1 MWENDEARNSK
12 AGTTSLFGIRALS
25 LFRHSSFVIRYL
37 VMAYLDQFLSVI
49 VKHGGS
55 DLHIG
60 VGQPPKMR
68 MHGDI
73 MPIRADPVTHEEATR
88 MMSEISGPHNWEIFE
103 QRGDLD
109 FAYEMDEASRF
120 RSNYFKQSNGY
131 GAVFRLIPTKIA
143 TLEQL
148 GIPLVVR
155 EFANFRGGLV
165 LVTGPTGSG
174 KTTTQA
180 ALIDYINQN
189 FSKHVVTIEE
199 PIEFVHNN
207 KRSTIT
213 QREVPGNSTSFAAA
227 LKAALREDTDIVLVG
242 EMRDLETISL
252 ALTAAET
259 GLLVFGTLHTN
270 NARKTVD
277 RMVDVFPADR
287 QPQARAMLANSLR
300 GVVAQLLLKR
310 ADRPGRIAVNEIL
323 ISNAAVAA
331 IIREGATQKLQDV
344 IVSGRAQGMQFMDD
358 TIWALLEKGIVSPH
372 EAFMKAIDKG
382 RFKPFLSAE
391 EEALANAA
399 GAAPEDE
406 KRARGDFV
414 KPTGARAANRA
425 VR

>member
-1 MWENDEARNSK
+1 
-12 AGTTSLFGIRALS
+12 
-25 LFRHSSFVIRYL
+25 
-37 VMAYLDQFLSVI
+37 MAELDRFLSVI

-60 VGQPPKMR
+60 EGQPPKMR
-68 MHGDI
+68 VHGDI
-73 MPIRADPVTHEEATR
+73 MPIRDEPISHEEATR
-88 MMSEISGPHNWEIFE
+88 MLSEVCGPRNWEIFE

-131 GAVFRLIPTKIA
+131 GAAFRLIPTKIA
-143 TLEQL
+143 TLEEL
-148 GIPLVVR
+148 GIPLVVK
-155 EFANFRGGLV
+155 EFANVRGGLV
-165 LVTGPTGSG
+165 LITGPTGSG

-180 ALIDYINQN
+180 GLIDHINQN
-189 FSKHVVTIEE
+189 FAKHVVTIEE
-199 PIEFVHNN
+199 PIEFVHDN
-207 KRSTIT
+207 KQSTIT
-213 QREVPGNSTSFAAA
+213 QREVPANSSSFAAG
-227 LKAALREDTDIVLVG
+227 LKAALREDADIVLVG
-242 EMRDLETISL
+242 EMRDLETVSL

-287 QPQARAMLANSLR
+287 QSQARAMLANSLR

-323 ISNAAVAA
+323 IANAAVAA

-358 TIWALLEKGIVSPH
+358 AIWALFEKGIVSPH

-382 RFKPFLSAE
+382 RFKPLLSPKDAV
-391 EEALANAA
+391 LADAA
-399 GAAPEDE
+399 GSVREDE
-406 KRARGDFV
+406 KQRLPGDFV
-414 KPTGARAANRA
+414 KPVAAHARAGTR
-425 VR
+425 

>member
-1 MWENDEARNSK
+1 
-12 AGTTSLFGIRALS
+12 
-25 LFRHSSFVIRYL
+25 
-37 VMAYLDQFLSVI
+37 MAYLDQFLNII

-55 DLHIG
+55 DLHFAE
-60 VGQPPKMR
+60 GQPPKMR
-68 MHGDI
+68 VHGDI
-73 MPIRADPVTHEEATR
+73 MPIRAEPISREEAVQ
-88 MMSEISGPHNWEIFE
+88 MMSEICGESNWETFE

-131 GAVFRLIPTKIA
+131 GATFRLIPTRIA

-155 EFANFRGGLV
+155 ELANVRGGLV

-189 FSKHVVTIEE
+189 FAKHVVTIEE
-199 PIEFVHNN
+199 PIEFVHDN
-207 KRSTIT
+207 KKSTIT
-213 QREVPGNSTSFAAA
+213 QREVPTNSSSFAAG

-242 EMRDLETISL
+242 EMRDLETVSL
-252 ALTAAET
+252 ALTASET

-287 QPQARAMLANSLR
+287 QAQARAMLANSLR

-310 ADRPGRIAVNEIL
+310 IDRPGRIAVNEIL
-323 ISNAAVAA
+323 IANPAVAA

-344 IVSGRAQGMQFMDD
+344 IVSGKAQGMQFMDD
-358 TIWALLEKGIVSPH
+358 AIWALLEKNIVSPH
-372 EAFMKAIDKG
+372 EAFMKAIDKN

-399 GAAPEDE
+399 GASPDDE
-406 KRARGDFV
+406 KRLPGNFI
-414 KPTGARAANRA
+414 KPLGARARA
-425 VR
+425 QAG